1 MSSTNS
7 GRRLVRASLLD
18 PGFPWICLREG
29 LVYRTVD
36 IPHSIPCELDIAV
49 TKGAGLSSSMMRLAT
64 LVGRRL
70 VRASM
75 LNFQV
80 SETRLCNKSIARL
93 VELAS

>member
-18 PGFPWICLREG
+18 PGLPWICLREG

-36 IPHSIPCELDIAV
+36 ILHSISCELDIVV
-49 TKGAGLSSSMMRLAT
+49 TKGAGLSSSTTRLAT
-64 LVGRRL
+64 LVGRRV

-75 LNFQV
+75 LNF
-80 SETRLCNKSIARL
+80 SETRLRNKSIARP
-93 VELAS
+93 VEPAS